1 MQIQVPL
8 DRSCRPPCPHSG
20 SMVSAVAVADI
31 AAWGDTERRHE
42 IAEFSGGE
50 LRRSLRH
57 HQTEAGATAHGGA
70 DAGRISADLLHR
82 SDQSDRLDALRT
94 APLGSGHESPVRWP
108 LR

>member
-1 MQIQVPL
+1 MQIPLPL

-42 IAEFSGGE
+42 IAEFSGGK

-57 HQTEAGATAHGGA
+57 HQTEARATAHGGA
-70 DAGRISADLLHR
+70 DARRIPANLLHR
-82 SDQSDRLDALRT
+82 PDQPDLLDALRT
-94 APLGSGHESPVRWP
+94 APLGSGSPLSYV
-108 LR
+108 LGY